1 MDQLWHLSALL
12 NYLIEVTCW
21 LLDKL
26 LDSLLIS
33 EHTVLVIDCKFIHTQ
48 VRLSRHQQAVLNNV
62 HQAETKEVQWD
73 VHEIRRSIR
82 HQSKNIFANDL

>member
-1 MDQLWHLSALL
+1 
-12 NYLIEVTCW
+12 
-21 LLDKL
+21 
-26 LDSLLIS
+26 
-33 EHTVLVIDCKFIHTQ
+33 
-48 VRLSRHQQAVLNNV
+48 VLNNV